1 MTGRP
6 ARRAGATAG
15 PPKQRKPQQRSAD
28 TRLKLAQAT
37 IDLMVERGY
46 AGLSVTDI
54 QDRAGVSNG
63 ARVHHF
69 PTKSSLV
76 IAAVAQF
83 LQHGNRSG
91 GERARNAA
99 KPRAAVR
106 AMIEDLY
113 ALYFEE
119 FFIPAAESAI
129 AARTDKV
136 LAKGL
141 HPVVAEYHRTNRGIW
156 RRALER
162 AGYAKRDA
170 RFLYELC
177 KWVLR
182 GMALTSMWHPTPT
195 QNRRFLIELERA
207 MLRSVPAQTR
217 AASDP
222 PPGMAKNR

>member
-1 MTGRP
+1 MEASEIVAPTG
-6 ARRAGATAG
+6 
-15 PPKQRKPQQRSAD
+15 KRKPQRRSAE
-28 TRLKLAQAT
+28 TRLKLTRAT
-37 IDLMVERGY
+37 IELMVERGY

-54 QDRAGVSNG
+54 QARAGVSNG

-76 IAAVAQF
+76 IAAVAEF

-91 GERARNAA
+91 GERARDA
-99 KPRAAVR
+99 KRPRAAVG

-156 RRALER
+156 CKALER
-162 AGYAKRDA
+162 AGYTKRDA

-182 GMALTSMWHPTPT
+182 GMALTSMWHPTPAA
-195 QNRRFLIELERA
+195 NRKFLADLERTVLSA
-207 MLRSVPAQTR
+207 IPPR
-217 AASDP
+217 ARQRNDSQA
-222 PPGMAKNR
+222 GQEENR

>member
-1 MTGRP
+1 MEVNEMAVP
-6 ARRAGATAG
+6 AR
-15 PPKQRKPQQRSAD
+15 KRKPQRRSAE
-28 TRLKLAQAT
+28 TRLKLARAT
-37 IDLMVERGY
+37 IELMVERGY

-54 QDRAGVSNG
+54 QARAGVSNG

-69 PTKSSLV
+69 PTKASLV
-76 IAAVAQF
+76 IAAVAEF
-83 LQHGNRSG
+83 LKHGNRSG
-91 GERARNAA
+91 GERARAA
-99 KPRAAVR
+99 AQPRTALR

-113 ALYFEE
+113 TLYFEE

-156 RRALER
+156 CNALER
-162 AGYAKRDA
+162 AGYTKRDA

-182 GMALTSMWHPTPT
+182 GMALTSMWHPTPAA
-195 QNRRFLIELERA
+195 NRKFLADLERTVLSA
-207 MLRSVPAQTR
+207 VPPR
-217 AASDP
+217 ALQRNGNRP
-222 PPGMAKNR
+222 VQAKNR

>member
-1 MTGRP
+1 VAHP
-6 ARRAGATAG
+6 ASKFASKRG
-15 PPKQRKPQQRSAD
+15 RKPQQRSAD

-37 IDLMVERGY
+37 VDLMVERGY

-54 QDRAGVSNG
+54 QRRAGVSNG

-69 PTKSSLV
+69 PTKSDLV

-91 GERARNAA
+91 GERARGAA
-99 KPRAAVR
+99 KPRAVLR

-119 FFIPAAESAI
+119 FFLPAMESAV
-129 AARTDKV
+129 AARTDRV

-156 RRALER
+156 RGALQR
-162 AGYAKRDA
+162 AGYSKRDA
-170 RFLYELC
+170 VFVYELC
-177 KWVLR
+177 KWVMR
-182 GMALTSMWHPTPT
+182 GMALTSVWHPTPAA
-195 QNRRFLIELERA
+195 NRKFLADLERA
-207 MLRSVPAQTR
+207 LLRAVSPRR
-217 AASDP
+217 ASHSP
-222 PPGMAKNR
+222 T

>member
-1 MTGRP
+1 MTKP
-6 ARRAGATAG
+6 AR
-15 PPKQRKPQQRSAD
+15 PRKPQQRAAN

-46 AGLSVTDI
+46 SGLSVTDI
-54 QDRAGVSNG
+54 QTRAGVSNG

-69 PTKSSLV
+69 PTKSALV
-76 IAAVAQF
+76 IGAVAQF
-83 LQHGNRSG
+83 LQHGNRKG
-91 GERARNAA
+91 GESARHAA
-99 KPRAAVR
+99 APRATVR

-119 FFIPAAESAI
+119 FFIPAAESAM

-141 HPVVAEYHRTNRGIW
+141 HPVVADYHRTNRAIW
-156 RRALER
+156 CSALER
-162 AGYAKRDA
+162 AGYSKRDA

-182 GMALTSMWHPTPT
+182 GMALTSMWHPTPAS
-195 QNRRFLIELERA
+195 NRKFLAELERTV
-207 MLRSVPAQTR
+207 LRAVPVNG
-217 AASDP
+217 S
-222 PPGMAKNR
+222 KNR

>member
-1 MTGRP
+1 VNRRP
-6 ARRAGATAG
+6 ARGRGASAG
-15 PPKQRKPQQRSAD
+15 PARSRKPQQRSAD

-54 QDRAGVSNG
+54 QKRAGVSNG

-91 GERARNAA
+91 GERARHAA
-99 KPRAAVR
+99 KPRAVVR
-106 AMIEDLY
+106 AMIADLY

-129 AARTDKV
+129 AARTDRV

-141 HPVVAEYHRTNRGIW
+141 HPVVAEYHRTNRSIW
-156 RRALER
+156 RSALER
-162 AGYAKRDA
+162 AGYAERDA

-182 GMALTSMWHPTPT
+182 GMALTSMWHPTPA
-195 QNRRFLIELERA
+195 QNRKFLAELERA
-207 MLRSVPAQTR
+207 VLRAVPPR
-217 AASDP
+217 A
-222 PPGMAKNR
+222 RE